1 MIATPFEIL
10 IGSAAGFDY
19 PTSSFCLL
27 IPQYEQALTHQC
39 LGKDLYDFMVSKMNE
54 YPENVTAWDQGAEY
68 SIDDYVVRN
77 YYTYKST
84 ANSNTSD
91 PAVFGSSWERFA
103 KFNHAGATEL
113 WDEYLMRLIAMRVY
127 NSSLPLV
134 TYRAGAGGV
143 IINTGYSSGERT
155 ANKAEMLTL
164 NVHHEGL
171 IEMITTNMV
180 KWLSDN
186 WESKGLPTPS
196 CAKKCN
202 VIGKHSRRWGFR

>member
-54 YPENVTAWDQGAEY
+54 YPENVTAWDQGVEY
-68 SIDDYVVRN
+68 SIGDYVVRN

-91 PAVFGSSWERFA
+91 PAAFGSSWERFA

-155 ANKAEMLTL
+155 ANKAEMLTFS
-164 NVHHEGL
+164 
-171 IEMITTNMV
+171 I
-180 KWLSDN
+180 
-186 WESKGLPTPS
+186 ESKKISTWLPDTNVKTGLV
-196 CAKKCN
+196 AL
-202 VIGKHSRRWGFR
+202 FLQ